1 MMLSEEINTR
11 IFSPGNDQDWNCL
24 ALEIFRYQAEENP
37 VYRKF
42 LTCLNVNPYI
52 ISHYTDIPFMPVGFF
67 KDHVVVTGDSKS
79 AEKIFTS
86 STTTGTVPSR
96 HFICD
101 LRLYEESFLKAFR
114 LFYGDVANYRLLA
127 LLPGYLER
135 TGSSLVYML
144 NFLIRMTE
152 RNGSGFFLHDHDAL
166 ETRLLLPVEGTK
178 KTILFGASYALLD
191 FSERHPIDLSHAIIM
206 ETGGMKGRRREM
218 VREELHLL
226 LCRRFQSES
235 IHSEYGMTELLSQAY
250 SQGNG
255 IYRAPPWMKV
265 LVRDPNDPLT
275 FLPAGKTGGINII
288 DLANIYS
295 CSFIATQDLGRSLA
309 DGSFEILGRFDESEV
324 RGCNLLVV

>member
-1 MMLSEEINTR
+1 MMLSEEIKAR

-37 VYRKF
+37 VYRSF
-42 LTCLNVNPYI
+42 LTYLNVNPDV

-79 AEKIFTS
+79 AEKVFTS
-86 STTTGTVPSR
+86 SSTTGTVPSR

-114 LFYGDVANYRLLA
+114 LFYGDVANYRFLA

-144 NFLIRMTE
+144 DFMIRMTE
-152 RNGSGFFLHDHDAL
+152 VNGSGFFLHDHAAL
-166 ETRLLLPVEGTK
+166 ETRLLQPEEGAV

-206 ETGGMKGRRREM
+206 ETGGMKGRHREM
-218 VREELHLL
+218 IREELHNL
-226 LCRRFQSES
+226 LCQRFHSEM
-235 IHSEYGMTELLSQAY
+235 IHSEYGMTELLSQAF

-255 IYRAPPWMKV
+255 VYKAPPWMKV

-275 FLPAGKTGGINII
+275 LLPEGKTGGINVI
-288 DLANIYS
+288 DLADIYS
-295 CSFIATQDLGRSLA
+295 CSFISTQDLGRTME
-309 DGSFEILGRFDESEV
+309 DGSFEILGRFDESDV